1 MSNSNILKI
10 GSLLNKFPNNG
21 SKIELSK
28 ELKDKLVSVV
38 SAYGK
43 SNSDKDRDIIKDK
56 TGKGNDF
63 QILNAN
69 YKLNSSF
76 GKYEEDFT
84 SWRIY
89 PNIKVT
95 DNVITTNGNFN
106 STWFIYKHSNENEIN
121 EMNIKVSGIPE
132 GGIIRYFY
140 IPDETATMPVSY
152 NISEDGVYHYRKN
165 WNIWLYFH

>member
-10 GSLLNKFPNNG
+10 GSLLNKFPNKS
-21 SKIELSK
+21 SKVELSQ

-63 QILNAN
+63 QILNAD

-84 SWRIY
+84 TWLKSSKITNFDDKSFKFNTNESWILLY
-89 PNIKVT
+89 HKSNIDK
-95 DNVITTNGNFN
+95 
-106 STWFIYKHSNENEIN
+106 K
-121 EMNIKVSGIPE
+121 
-132 GGIIRYFY
+132 
-140 IPDETATMPVSY
+140 
-152 NISEDGVYHYRKN
+152 
-165 WNIWLYFH
+165 